1 MSSTTQPFLWSQ
13 RCRDLPRFKIYRS
26 GNCICFSDAP
36 PDTRILAVFE
46 DENPGGYAAPASG
59 NCFCPT
65 IDMAQFIQHG
75 KWVYFIAADPLD
87 INTIYACT
95 DYTNNFYASMDL
107 SVRADTRLDIVTQLA
122 PKNVYAVLEVALSAP
137 LPFPNLP
144 LLTLRDMCWMSTPA
158 GSLPYVCRLGY
169 YVQASLWI
177 DRYCEENQVYPPPWT
192 STWNAW
198 YTFIDMDIDYQQNR
212 VVLRRVL
219 DETALFNPIDTGCY
233 CVDDVGRQL
242 PIRLTWVDFYR
253 FTVGLYTEVALYTVA
268 ADASLVCAN
277 IVGGRCLPTPAGFEL
292 SIGNPFKEKED
303 EFTAARQLI
312 ALQLQALGVLGVSQ
326 ELMSRTTSAASTAIL
341 SALNMLPFY
350 TPETPAE
357 GMKPASEAP
366 ITFLVQAVVSNIEG
380 AVGKAVRII
389 IKNIA
394 RTYMV
399 LKAYFELGLSVPT
412 SALIYFLN
420 HFIRLVTDIACRIA
434 SKCIGVVSIVLTV
447 PYTVK
452 RLRKVAEQ
460 EYDIKKPLTS
470 LWRMFTGFGE
480 ATRDILTMW
489 LASVFAGA
497 VVCTFAKCPKL
508 ESIRPPFIHLP
519 DWYVFEDFCA
529 DLCRTPLIEG
539 RIRDYMTCVNRCIT
553 SIAPRKPT
561 EKVIVTEVGR
571 TIVYI
576 DESIVSADMGAY
588 TTRAKNVP
596 IEVERIHPVD
606 TSSVTTRKRVQKSVS
621 EGIKPLDAYRYTTAT
636 RAIQSLGELVSLY
649 DSTTYLTAIRVV
661 RELSESIEGRDSTST
676 AISSVVSRTV
686 AEGVGS
692 TDKVPAWVPYPP
704 ITPYARWIEAVNEY
718 IDPYYGASM
727 VATDVLTGEI
737 IRAGEI
743 GRAFH
748 STDTVRDSAQVEAK
762 PAIWILPSDTSEEI
776 FTESPAVGL
785 IKSIT
790 LTTPYISILG
800 ILIPHT
806 TRTKTAVKLTTPATP
821 LAGITV
827 PAVPPYLRML
837 ATSSPKRLS
846 AYILIPHTTRTKT
859 GVQLTSPSRL
869 SMYGLMPQG
878 MRTKTGVQLTS
889 PSRLSMYGLIPQG
902 MRTKTGIQLTSPT
915 KACAQITITV

>member
-1 MSSTTQPFLWSQ
+1 
-13 RCRDLPRFKIYRS
+13 
-26 GNCICFSDAP
+26 
-36 PDTRILAVFE
+36 
-46 DENPGGYAAPASG
+46 
-59 NCFCPT
+59 
-65 IDMAQFIQHG
+65 
-75 KWVYFIAADPLD
+75 
-87 INTIYACT
+87 
-95 DYTNNFYASMDL
+95 
-107 SVRADTRLDIVTQLA
+107 
-122 PKNVYAVLEVALSAP
+122 
-137 LPFPNLP
+137 
-144 LLTLRDMCWMSTPA
+144 
-158 GSLPYVCRLGY
+158 
-169 YVQASLWI
+169 
-177 DRYCEENQVYPPPWT
+177 
-192 STWNAW
+192 
-198 YTFIDMDIDYQQNR
+198 
-212 VVLRRVL
+212 
-219 DETALFNPIDTGCY
+219 
-233 CVDDVGRQL
+233 
-242 PIRLTWVDFYR
+242 
-253 FTVGLYTEVALYTVA
+253 
-268 ADASLVCAN
+268 
-277 IVGGRCLPTPAGFEL
+277 
-292 SIGNPFKEKED
+292 
-303 EFTAARQLI
+303 
-312 ALQLQALGVLGVSQ
+312 
-326 ELMSRTTSAASTAIL
+326 
-341 SALNMLPFY
+341 
-350 TPETPAE
+350 
-357 GMKPASEAP
+357 
-366 ITFLVQAVVSNIEG
+366 
-380 AVGKAVRII
+380 
-389 IKNIA
+389 
-394 RTYMV
+394 
-399 LKAYFELGLSVPT
+399 
-412 SALIYFLN
+412 
-420 HFIRLVTDIACRIA
+420 
-434 SKCIGVVSIVLTV
+434 VLTV

-704 ITPYARWIEAVNEY
+704 IIPYARWIEAVNEY

-737 IRAGEI
+737 IRAGEM
-743 GRAFH
+743 GRALH
-748 STDTVRDSAQVEAK
+748 STNTVRDSAQVEAK
-762 PAIWILPSDTSEEI
+762 PAVWVLPSDTTEGMVEDILQIAAKPPIYILPPDTSEKMIAE
-776 FTESPAVGL
+776 L
-785 IKSIT
+785 LSISLVRPVKLSTPCTST
-790 LTTPYISILG
+790 LSIL
-800 ILIPHT
+800 
-806 TRTKTAVKLTTPATP
+806 
-821 LAGITV
+821 V
-827 PAVPPYLRML
+827 PAVSPYLRMV
-837 ATSSPKRLS
+837 AMSSLKRLS
-846 AYILIPHTTRTKT
+846 AYILIPHTTRTKTGVQLTSPSRLATYILIPHTIRTKT

-878 MRTKTGVQLTS
+878 MRTKTG
-889 PSRLSMYGLIPQG
+889 
-902 MRTKTGIQLTSPT
+902 IQLTSP
-915 KACAQITITV
+915 ARVCAQITITV